1 MFTVNTHQHQLLFH
15 LSQIGPR
22 HSNIALKKHHNG
34 RQTPQQHQQG
44 KEAAYLAQ
52 NHPAD
57 YVPRLKRSLVQFYCD
72 SFQQSVEQPQAV
84 PQSQLYELKLPRRI
98 ERNLLKHFSNVQV
111 MASAREDIPWSISL
125 TPKMSRRGRST
136 AAGVASSPKGA
147 EETVFFNGQMV
158 HKIVRSLLAQPGG
171 GLAYVQQRGF
181 KTVRSVSAELKRNPG
196 LFTRVKDSL
205 AAPAPK
211 ISHKYEPVP
220 FNAQTISPQQ
230 YSEPLNKLLTEVND
244 PTMGEEQKQRLKIAF
259 AEGYLTAT
267 HPDHERRSGKAM
279 RYLKVL
285 QQLLIIVVF
294 IGIFISLFV
303 STNGSVF
310 SRIQIGNQVE
320 VDPEDISVTFE
331 DVKGCDE
338 AKQELKEVVEF
349 LKNPDKFSNLGG
361 KLPKGVLL
369 VGPPGTGKTLLARAV
384 AGEAGVPFFHAAGP
398 EFDEVLVG
406 QGARRVRD
414 LFKAAKERAPCV
426 IFIDEIDSV
435 GAKRTNSVLHPYA
448 NQTINQLLSE
458 MDGFQQNEGVIVLG
472 ATNRR
477 DDLDQALLRPGRF
490 DVEVVVPTPDF
501 TGRKEILTHYL
512 SKILSKDINIDQLAR
527 GTTGFTGADIENM
540 VNQAALRAA
549 IDGAETVGM
558 KHLENARDKV
568 LMGPER
574 KSRLPD
580 EEANKITAYHEGGHA
595 IVAYYTKESHPLH
608 KVTIMP
614 RGPSLGHTAYIP
626 EKERY
631 HVTKQQLLAMMD
643 TMMGGRAAEELIFG
657 ADKIT
662 SGASSDLKQA
672 TSIASHMVREWG
684 MSERVGL
691 RTIESSKSF
700 GAPTEVLS
708 PSTVESVDVEIK
720 KILNDS
726 YERAKSILK
735 QHAKEHKALAEALL
749 KYETLDAE
757 DIKAILGGEKLP
769 VEDH

>member
-1 MFTVNTHQHQLLFH
+1 M
-15 LSQIGPR
+15 
-22 HSNIALKKHHNG
+22 
-34 RQTPQQHQQG
+34 
-44 KEAAYLAQ
+44 
-52 NHPAD
+52 
-57 YVPRLKRSLVQFYCD
+57 PRLKRSLVQFYTN
-72 SFQQSVEQPQAV
+72 SFRSSIEPATKSDA
-84 PQSQLYELKLPRRI
+84 PELFELSLPRKI
-98 ERNLLKHFSNVQV
+98 ERNLLKHFSNIRVSTSEQ
-111 MASAREDIPWSISL
+111 EDVPWSIDL
-125 TPKMSRRGRST
+125 TPKARKGKT
-136 AAGVASSPKGA
+136 AAPLETVYFKSGAIQKIVQTLLHQHTGVAYS
-147 EETVFFNGQMV
+147 Q
-158 HKIVRSLLAQPGG
+158 H
-171 GLAYVQQRGF
+171 RGF
-181 KTVRSVSAELKRNPG
+181 KTVRSINAEQKRNPG
-196 LFTRVKDSL
+196 MFTRVKDSL
-205 AAPAPK
+205 AAPAAPQ

-230 YSEPLNKLLTEVND
+230 YSEPFNKLLSEVND
-244 PTMGEEQKQRLKIAF
+244 PSISEEQKQRLKVAF
-259 AEGYLTAT
+259 AEGYLTAS
-267 HPDHERRSGKAM
+267 HPEHANRSGKAM

-477 DDLDQALLRPGRF
+477 EDLDQALLRPGRF

-501 TGRKEILTHYL
+501 TGRKEILTYYL
-512 SKILSKDINIDQLAR
+512 SKILSKEINIDQLAR

-549 IDGAETVGM
+549 IDGAEVVSM

-684 MSERVGL
+684 MSDKVGL
-691 RTIESSKSF
+691 RTIDSSKGF
-700 GAPTEVLS
+700 GVTPEVLS
-708 PSTVESVDVEIK
+708 PSTVEGVDNEIK

-726 YERAKSILK
+726 YERAKAILK
-735 QHAKEHKALAEALL
+735 QHSKEHKALAEALL

-769 VEDH
+769 VEEH